1 MANGACVV
9 CSKPLVNGGEFCPFC
24 GTKVVPS
31 STTSAIDSY
40 IQNKV
45 NLELANRLKDQNSL
59 VRELSDKAED
69 VVWKRLTR
77 YGVLAGTLVTCILGG
92 ITFVGVNTLDGVSKR
107 VEPVVAAAEQRAKA
121 ARQTIEETA
130 TRVDSVKGSLDKLSL
145 DVDTQTKRVAE
156 KSGEISQKLQGFDA
170 AITDAQKRGEEYQAR
185 SEDLSRRLD
194 VMAKNLDQQANRVT
208 QVSKQVDNVS
218 IAQAYPT
225 LGKERFVTFNS
236 SPWKGVKDKSP
247 NEKWVHIYIQ
257 PQGVG
262 DYSTSQVEGLLAELK
277 RSNYTPFLGGT
288 FGIGG
293 PYSSGWGSFGSS
305 NETAVFYFKKTSEQM
320 ATAVCAIV
328 GKALSITAPK
338 PQFVDPAALVDNAD
352 LRLVIEQSGLDVQI
366 YLHHLQ
372 K

>member
-1 MANGACVV
+1 MTNQTCIV
-9 CSKPLVNGGEFCPFC
+9 CSKLLVDGGEFCPFC
-24 GTKVVPS
+24 GTKIVPS

-45 NLELANRLKDQNSL
+45 NLELSNRLKDQNSL

-77 YGVLAGTLVTCILGG
+77 YGVLAGMLVTCILGG
-92 ITFVGVNTLDGVSKR
+92 ITFVGINTLDGVSKR
-107 VEPVVAAAEQRAKA
+107 IEPAVAAAEQRATA
-121 ARQTIEETA
+121 AKQAIEETA
-130 TRVDSVKGSLDKLSL
+130 TKVDAVRSSLDKLSV

-170 AITDAQKRGEEYQAR
+170 EIIDAQKRGETYQAR

-194 VMAKNLDQQANRVT
+194 MIAKNLDQQTTRVT
-208 QVSKQVDNVS
+208 QISKQVDNVS
-218 IAQAYPT
+218 IGQAYPT
-225 LGKERFVTFNS
+225 LGKEKFVTFNG
-236 SPWKGVKDKSP
+236 SPWKGVKDKPS

-257 PQGVG
+257 PQGIG
-262 DYSTSQVEGLLAELK
+262 DYSNNQIEGLLAELK
-277 RSNYTPFLGGT
+277 RSSYTPFLGGT

-305 NETAVFYFKKTSEQM
+305 NETSVFYFKKASEQM
-320 ATAVCAIV
+320 ATAVCTIV
-328 GKALSITAPK
+328 ARTLSITTPK